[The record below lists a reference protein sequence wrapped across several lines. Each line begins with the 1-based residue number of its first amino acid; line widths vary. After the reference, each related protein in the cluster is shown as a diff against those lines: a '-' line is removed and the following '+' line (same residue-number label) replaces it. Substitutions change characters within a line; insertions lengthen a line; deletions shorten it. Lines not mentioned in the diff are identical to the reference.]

1 MLLNQIC
8 MILHMVLFAQRA
20 PTLSCNTSEWE
31 TRCLMLS
38 FQGEVDLFS
47 GEGGSQHP
55 GLCLETNYFNASQI
69 DLILFC
75 CHSLCS
81 SPLVSLKHFKFPHL
95 SLCLFSSPFLSPP
108 YSTLLRFFYSL
119 SFSSLVSFPALGGKV
134 CFMVI
139 SFVFVW
145 NGERAQE

>member
-1 MLLNQIC
+1 
-8 MILHMVLFAQRA
+8 
-20 PTLSCNTSEWE
+20 
-31 TRCLMLS
+31 MLS

-108 YSTLLRFFYSL
+108 YSTLLVFLFIIFFFFGLFPSTWGESVFHGYQL
-119 SFSSLVSFPALGGKV
+119 CVCLKRGTSSRIINNSK
-134 CFMVI
+134 
-139 SFVFVW
+139 S
-145 NGERAQE
+145 

>member
-1 MLLNQIC
+1 
-8 MILHMVLFAQRA
+8 MVLFAQHA
-20 PTLSCNTSEWE
+20 STLSCNTSEWE

-47 GEGGSQHP
+47 GERGSQHP

-81 SPLVSLKHFKFPHL
+81 SPLLSLKHFKFPHL
-95 SLCLFSSPFLSPP
+95 SFCLFSLPFLSPP
-108 YSTLLRFFYSL
+108 YSTLLLFLFIIFFFFGLFPSTWGESVFHGYQL
-119 SFSSLVSFPALGGKV
+119 CVCLKWGTSSRIINNSK
-134 CFMVI
+134 
-139 SFVFVW
+139 S
-145 NGERAQE
+145 